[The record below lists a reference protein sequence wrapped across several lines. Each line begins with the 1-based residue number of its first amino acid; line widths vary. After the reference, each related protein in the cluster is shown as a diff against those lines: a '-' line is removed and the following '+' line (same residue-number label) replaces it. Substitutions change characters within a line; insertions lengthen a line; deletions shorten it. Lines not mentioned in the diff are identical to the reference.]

1 MKKILLG
8 ILMMLSMQACQ
19 AGQNKSANA
28 QAERAEIE
36 VMYFHGKQR
45 CVTCRTIEQVV
56 EEVMQTELQ
65 EAVAS
70 GKLHYRA
77 IDLTEETKL
86 ADQYE
91 VSWSSLII
99 DKNGTVY
106 NLTDEAFSYARS
118 NPDKLKEIIRQT
130 IGL

>member
-19 AGQNKSANA
+19 AGQNKSTSA
-28 QAERAEIE
+28 QTERAEVE
-36 VMYFHGKQR
+36 VMYFHGSQR

-56 EEVMQTELQ
+56 EEVMQTDLH
-65 EAVAS
+65 EAIVS
-70 GKLHYRA
+70 GKVHYRA
-77 IDLTEETKL
+77 INLTEETKL

-106 NLTDEAFSYARS
+106 NLTNEAFSYARS
-118 NPDKLKEIIRQT
+118 NPDKLKEIIRKT